1 MVEICEV
8 NSTVSDNINLKEH
21 QLTKEQA
28 LGLLRQMWEIRMFED
43 KVYDLLGRNLIKGA
57 SHLYAGEEAVAVGAI
72 SVLRDDDL
80 ITSTHRGHGHC
91 HALGASLAKTEEA
104 RQEHLNKMLAELC
117 GRATGYCLG
126 RGGSMHIADVEKG
139 NLGAT
144 GIVGGNIPVA
154 TGAGLALRLRSGQ
167 AQQLLGTDQVVL
179 CFFGDGAS
187 NTGNFHESL
196 NLAALWNL
204 PVVYIVENNLY
215 GMSVPI
221 QKAAAKLDIADRAC
235 AYGIPGRV
243 VDGMGVLAVR
253 QAVGKAVERARRGDG
268 PSLIECQTYRWYGHS
283 RSDPRRYRTKE
294 EEAAW
299 KSRDPIPTFAAR
311 LIAAGIVTEEEI
323 EALEEK
329 VEQEIEEATEF
340 ALNSPTPPVEELELY
355 VYAPFKWTEADVARE
370 RDLGARCQTGGPG
383 VRQISYR
390 QAIQEALR
398 EEMQRDPN
406 VFVMGEDVGLYGGAY
421 GATRGLFEEFGS
433 ERVRDT
439 PISEATIGGAAVGA
453 AMCGMRPVAEIMYV
467 DFTPLAMDQIA
478 NQGAKNRYMFGGK
491 TTVPMVIR
499 TEGGAGR
506 SIAAHHSQSL
516 EALWVHFPGIYVVMP
531 STPFDA
537 KGLLKAAIRDD
548 NPVMFIEHK
557 MLYGMEGYVPNED
570 YVIPFGVAD
579 VKREGSDV
587 TVITYSRM
595 VHRALEAAERLA
607 AEGISVEVIDL
618 RTLKPLDMETVAASV
633 RKTGRVVGVTEAY
646 KTGSFIGELVARIQE
661 ELFDWLDGPVV
672 RVCAA
677 DVPVP
682 MSEPL
687 EDAAIPNVEAIMA
700 GIRQVLR

>member
-1 MVEICEV
+1 MSEKT
-8 NSTVSDNINLKEH
+8 STNPAEAAH
-21 QLTKEQA
+21 GLTKEQA
-28 LGLLRQMWEIRMFED
+28 LDLLRQMWEIRLFEER
-43 KVYDLLGRNLIKGA
+43 VYDLLGRNIIKGA
-57 SHLYAGEEAVAVGAI
+57 SHLYAGQEAVAVGAI

-91 HALGASLAKTEEA
+91 HARGAAIAKTEEA
-104 RQEHLNKMLAELC
+104 KQEHYNKMMAELC
-117 GRATGYCLG
+117 GRETGYCLG

-154 TGAGLALRLRSGQ
+154 TGAGLAQ
-167 AQQLLGTDQVVL
+167 KMQGTDRVVL

-187 NTGNFHESL
+187 STGNFHESL
-196 NLAALWNL
+196 NMAGLWKL

-221 QKAAAKLDIADRAC
+221 ENAAAKLDIADRAC
-235 AYGIPGRV
+235 AYDMPGEV
-243 VDGMGVLAVR
+243 VNGMDILAVR
-253 QAVGKAVERARRGDG
+253 EAVDRAVERARQGEG

-283 RSDPRRYRTKE
+283 RSDPRKYRTKE

-299 KSRDPIPTFAAR
+299 KARDPIPAFAAR
-311 LIAAGIVTEEEI
+311 LVDSGICSQQEI
-323 EALEEK
+323 DALEEK
-329 VEQEIEEATEF
+329 VEGAIEEATEF
-340 ALNSPTPPVEELELY
+340 ALNSAMPPAEELEEFVY
-355 VYAPFKWTEADVARE
+355 VPFQWTESDYARE
-370 RDLGARCQTGGPG
+370 RQLRERVRQGGPG
-383 VRQISYR
+383 TRKILYR
-390 QAIQEALR
+390 EALQEAAR
-398 EEMQRDPN
+398 EEMTRDPR
-406 VFVMGEDVGLYGGAY
+406 VFIMGEDVGLYGGAY
-421 GATRGLFEEFGS
+421 GATKDLFKEFGP

-439 PISEATIGGAAVGA
+439 PISEATIGGSAVGA
-453 AMCGMRPVAEIMYV
+453 AMAGMRPIAEIMYV

-491 TTVPMVIR
+491 TKVPMVIR

-516 EALWVHFPGIYVVMP
+516 EALWTHFPGIYVVMP

-557 MLYGMEGYVPNED
+557 MLYGIEGHVPDED

-579 VKREGSDV
+579 VKREGRDV

-595 VHRALEAAERLA
+595 VHRALQAATKLA
-607 AEGISVEVIDL
+607 EEGISVEVIDL
-618 RTLKPLDMETVAASV
+618 RTLKPLDMQTITASIQ
-633 RKTGRVVGVTEAY
+633 KTGRVVGVTEAY
-646 KTGSFIGELVARIQE
+646 KTGSYISELAMCIQE
-661 ELFDWLDGPVV
+661 EVFDWLDAPVV
-672 RVCAA
+672 RVAAA

-682 MSEPL
+682 MSETL
-687 EDAAIPNVEAIMA
+687 EDAAIPTVDRIIA

>member
-1 MVEICEV
+1 VTKTI
-8 NSTVSDNINLKEH
+8 SLKEH
-21 QLTKEQA
+21 DLTKEQA
-28 LGLLRQMWEIRMFED
+28 LDLLRQMWEIRLFED
-43 KVYDLLGRNLIKGA
+43 KVYDLLGRNVIKGA

-72 SVLRDDDL
+72 SALRDDDL

-91 HALGASLAKTEEA
+91 HARGASLAKTEGA
-104 RQEHLNKMLAELC
+104 KQAHYDKMMAELC

-126 RGGSMHIADVEKG
+126 RGGSMHIADVEQG

-154 TGAGLALRLRSGQ
+154 TGAGLAQ
-167 AQQLLGTDQVVL
+167 KLLGTDQVVL

-187 NTGNFHESL
+187 NTGNFHESI
-196 NLAALWNL
+196 NLAALWSL
-204 PVVYIVENNLY
+204 PVVYVVENNQY

-221 QKAAAKLDIADRAC
+221 DKAAAKLDIADRAC
-235 AYGIPGRV
+235 AYGIPGEV
-243 VDGMGVLAVR
+243 VDGMDVLAVR
-253 QAVGKAVERARRGDG
+253 EAVGRAVGRARSGDG
-268 PSLIECQTYRWYGHS
+268 PSLIECKTYRWYGHS
-283 RSDPRRYRTKE
+283 RSDPRKYRTKE

-299 KSRDPIPTFAAR
+299 KARDPIPNFAAR
-311 LIAAGIVTEEEI
+311 LVEAGVATEAEVD
-323 EALEEK
+323 ALEER
-329 VEQEIEEATEF
+329 VEREIEKATAF
-340 ALNSPTPPVEELELY
+340 ALDSPTPPVEELELY
-355 VYAPFKWTEADVARE
+355 VYAPFEWTETDVARE
-370 RDLGARCQTGGPG
+370 RELRERCRAGGPG
-383 VRQISYR
+383 TRQVQFR
-390 QAIQEALR
+390 EAIQEALR
-398 EEMQRDPN
+398 EEMKRDPN

-421 GATRGLFEEFGS
+421 GATRGLFDEFGP

-439 PISEATIGGAAVGA
+439 PISEAIIGGAAVGA

-516 EALWVHFPGIYVVMP
+516 EALWTHFPGIYVVMP
-531 STPFDA
+531 STPYDA

-557 MLYGMEGYVPNED
+557 MLYGVEGYVPDGEDAD
-570 YVIPFGVAD
+570 YVVPFGVAD

-587 TVITYSRM
+587 TVVTYSRM
-595 VHRALEAAERLA
+595 VHRALEAAERLTE
-607 AEGISVEVIDL
+607 EGVSVEVIDL
-618 RTLKPLDMETVAASV
+618 RTLKPLDMETVGASV

-646 KTGSFIGELVARIQE
+646 KTGSFISELATIVQE
-661 ELFDWLDGPVV
+661 QLFDWLDAPIV
-672 RVCAA
+672 RVAAA

-687 EDAAIPNVEAIMA
+687 EDAAIPSVERIIA
-700 GIRQVLR
+700 GIRDVLR

>member
-1 MVEICEV
+1 M
-8 NSTVSDNINLKEH
+8 SKKANLKEFG
-21 QLTKEQA
+21 LGKEQA
-28 LGLLRQMWEIRMFED
+28 LELLRQMWEVRMFEET
-43 KVYDLLGRNLIKGA
+43 VYDLLGRNLIKGA

-72 SVLRDDDL
+72 SILRDDDL

-91 HALGASLAKTEEA
+91 HTRGASLAKTEEA
-104 RQEHLNKMLAELC
+104 RREHYNKMMAELC

-154 TGAGLALRLRSGQ
+154 TGAGLAQ
-167 AQQLLGTDQVVL
+167 KLLGTDRVVL

-196 NLAALWNL
+196 NMAALWNL

-221 QKAAAKLDIADRAC
+221 QKAAAKLDIADRSC
-235 AYGIPGRV
+235 AYGIPGEV
-243 VDGMGVLAVR
+243 VDGMNVLAVR
-253 QAVGKAVERARRGDG
+253 QAVSRAIVRARRGEG
-268 PSLIECQTYRWYGHS
+268 PSLIECHTYRWYGHS
-283 RSDPRRYRTKE
+283 RSDPREYRTKQ
-294 EEAAW
+294 EEAEW
-299 KSRDPIPTFAAR
+299 KERDPIPNFAAR
-311 LIAAGIVTEEEI
+311 LVEAGVATQEEI
-323 EALEEK
+323 DAIQRK
-329 VEQEIEEATEF
+329 VEQEIKEATEF

-370 RDLGARCQTGGPG
+370 RELRERCKAGGPG
-383 VRQISYR
+383 SRKIRYW

-398 EEMQRDPN
+398 EEMKRDPA

-421 GATRGLFEEFGS
+421 GATRGLFSEFGP

-491 TTVPMVIR
+491 TVVPMVIR

-506 SIAAHHSQSL
+506 CIAAHHSQSL

-557 MLYGMEGYVPNED
+557 MLYSVEGYVPEED
-570 YVIPFGVAD
+570 YIIPFGVAD
-579 VKREGSDV
+579 VKREGNDV

-595 VHRALEAAERLA
+595 VFRALEAAERLA
-607 AEGISVEVIDL
+607 EEGISVEVIDL
-618 RTLKPLDMETVAASV
+618 RTLKPLDMETIAQSV
-633 RKTGRVVGVTEAY
+633 KKTGRVVGVTEAC
-646 KTGSFIGELVARIQE
+646 KTGSFISELAMRIQE
-661 ELFDWLDGPVV
+661 ELFDWLDAPVV

-687 EDAAIPNVEAIMA
+687 EDAAVPNVNAIIA
-700 GIRQVLR
+700 GIHKALA

>member
-1 MVEICEV
+1 MSNKI
-8 NSTVSDNINLKEH
+8 DLKELN
-21 QLTKEQA
+21 LTKEQA
-28 LGLLRQMWEIRMFED
+28 LDLLRQMWEIRMFED
-43 KVYDLLGRNLIKGA
+43 KVYELLGRDLIKGA

-91 HALGASLAKTEEA
+91 HARGASLAKTEEA
-104 RQEHLNKMLAELC
+104 RQEHYNKMMAELC
-117 GRATGYCLG
+117 GRTTGYCLG

-154 TGAGLALRLRSGQ
+154 TGAGLAQ
-167 AQQLLGTDQVVL
+167 KLLDTDRVVL

-204 PVVYIVENNLY
+204 PVIYIVENNLY
-215 GMSVPI
+215 GMSVPVE
-221 QKAAAKLDIADRAC
+221 KAAARLDIAHRAC
-235 AYGIPGRV
+235 AYGIPGEA
-243 VDGMGVLAVR
+243 VDGMDVLAVR
-253 QAVGKAVERARRGDG
+253 QSVSKAVKRARRGEG
-268 PSLIECQTYRWYGHS
+268 PSLIECKTYRWYGHS
-283 RSDPRRYRTKE
+283 ISDPRKYRTKE

-299 KSRDPIPTFAAR
+299 KARDPIPAFATR
-311 LIAAGIVTEEEI
+311 LVEAGIVTEAEMED
-323 EALEEK
+323 LEEK
-329 VEQEIEEATEF
+329 VKEEIEEATEF
-340 ALNSPTPPVEELELY
+340 AFNSPTPPVEELELY

-370 RDLGARCQTGGPG
+370 RELRESCRAGNPG
-383 VRQISYR
+383 TRKIR
-390 QAIQEALR
+390 FWQAIQETLR
-398 EEMQRDPN
+398 EEMCRDPN

-421 GATRGLFEEFGS
+421 GATRGLFEEFGP

-439 PISEATIGGAAVGA
+439 PISEAAIGGSAVGA
-453 AMCGMRPVAEIMYV
+453 AMCGLRPVAEIMYV

-506 SIAAHHSQSL
+506 CIAAHHSQSL

-531 STPFDA
+531 STPYDA

-557 MLYGMEGYVPNED
+557 MLYGVEGYVPDED

-579 VKREGSDV
+579 VKREGSDI

-595 VHRALEAAERLA
+595 VHRALEAAKRLA
-607 AEGISVEVIDL
+607 EEGVSVEVIDL

-633 RKTGRVVGVTEAY
+633 KKTGRVVGVTEAY
-646 KTGSFIGELVARIQE
+646 KTGSFISELATRIQE

-677 DVPVP
+677 DVPIP

-687 EDAAIPNVEAIMA
+687 EDAAVPNVEAIIA
-700 GIRQVLR
+700 GIHQVLR

>member
-1 MVEICEV
+1 M
-8 NSTVSDNINLKEH
+8 NKRINLKKFG
-21 QLTKEQA
+21 LNKEQT
-28 LGLLRQMWEIRMFED
+28 LDLLRQMWEIRAFED
-43 KVYDLLGRNLIKGA
+43 KVYELLGRDLIKGA

-72 SVLRDDDL
+72 SALRDDDL

-91 HALGASLAKTEEA
+91 HARGASLNKTEKA
-104 RQEHLNKMLAELC
+104 RQEHYSKMMAELC

-154 TGAGLALRLRSGQ
+154 TGAGLA
-167 AQQLLGTDQVVL
+167 QQLLGVDRVVL

-196 NLAALWNL
+196 NMAALWNL
-204 PVVYIVENNLY
+204 PVVYVVENNLY
-215 GMSVPI
+215 GMSTPI
-221 QKAAAKLDIADRAC
+221 QKAVAKPDIADRAC
-235 AYGIPGRV
+235 AYGIPGEV
-243 VDGMGVLAVR
+243 VDGMDVLAVR
-253 QAVGKAVERARRGDG
+253 EAVSKAIERARRGEG
-268 PSLIECQTYRWYGHS
+268 PSLIECQAYRWYGHS
-283 RSDPRRYRTKE
+283 RSDPRKYRTKE

-299 KSRDPIPTFAAR
+299 KARDPIPNFAAH
-311 LIAAGIVTEEEI
+311 LVEAGVATEAEI
-323 EALEEK
+323 DALEEQ
-329 VEQEIEEATEF
+329 VEEAIGEATEF

-370 RDLGARCQTGGPG
+370 RELRERCRACPEPFDFAQDKLRRAGGPG
-383 VRQISYR
+383 TRKIQFR
-390 QAIQEALR
+390 EAIQEALR

-421 GATRGLFEEFGS
+421 GATQGLFEEFGP
-433 ERVRDT
+433 EYVRDT

-453 AMCGMRPVAEIMYV
+453 AMCGLRPVAEIMYV

-499 TEGGAGR
+499 TEGGTGR
-506 SIAAHHSQSL
+506 AIAAHHSQSL

-531 STPFDA
+531 STPYDA

-557 MLYGMEGYVPNED
+557 MLYSVEGYVPDED
-570 YVIPFGVAD
+570 YIIPFGVAD

-595 VHRALEAAERLA
+595 VHRALEAAEQLA
-607 AEGISVEVIDL
+607 EEGISVEVIDL
-618 RTLKPLDMETVAASV
+618 RTLKPLDMETLAASV
-633 RKTGRVVGVTEAY
+633 KKTGRVVGITEAC
-646 KTGSFIGELVARIQE
+646 KTGSFVSELAMRIQE

-687 EDAAIPNVEAIMA
+687 EDAAIPNVEAIIA
-700 GIRQVLR
+700 GIREALR